1 MKWREKRHPAGVSYG
16 DNRDHIRNGDILL
29 YEGSTIHS
37 WFIKRVTKS
46 RYSHAGI
53 AVWWNERLM
62 AMDAVGRGVII
73 IPLSA
78 NIEQYHGHVHWFSS
92 KRELSQD
99 ERTRMVIFAQ
109 EELGKEYALLRAIW
123 LGLQLLFRW
132 KREVRDD
139 LRREQKLFC
148 SAYVAQIYNSVGID
162 LKKGVS
168 DAFTTPQDIAQS
180 PALIE
185 KGVLKLG
192 RVTQT
197 ATD

>member
-1 MKWREKRHPAGVSYG
+1 
-16 DNRDHIRNGDILL
+16 
-29 YEGSTIHS
+29 
-37 WFIKRVTKS
+37 
-46 RYSHAGI
+46 
-53 AVWWNERLM
+53 M

-78 NIEQYHGHVHWFSS
+78 NIEHYHGHVHWFSS